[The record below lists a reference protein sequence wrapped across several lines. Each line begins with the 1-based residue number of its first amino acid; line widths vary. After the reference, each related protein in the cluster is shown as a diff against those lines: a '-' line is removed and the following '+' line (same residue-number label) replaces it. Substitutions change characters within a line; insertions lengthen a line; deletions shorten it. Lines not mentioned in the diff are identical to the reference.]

1 MKVGDP
7 VRIDAP
13 GTGPYPLAGRP
24 AGACHRSA
32 GRRSLFGWRTQPTR
46 FGGFRGCRASLV
58 VPLRKDNN
66 FLGVGTTPFALAN
79 RLGFEIG
86 STRNRPPRRAA
97 RNALLPGPIEQV
109 GGKRMY
115 LWRAVDH
122 ERAGFRPSVLRW
134 ECAPKVR
141 FATPRRLLRG
151 KQVRNCIASPA
162 TEGRPLTSRR
172 DGSLLTPRWRETGF
186 ELPVPRNSVRAE
198 PISSQAAGM
207 HAPLYDHSTDEGI
220 DVANSQAQA
229 FAEVDADLGNRGYR
243 RDSH

>member
-1 MKVGDP
+1 VAPACDVVSEDHIALSKDSWVEANYRETQIGRMKVGDP

-46 FGGFRGCRASLV
+46 FGGFRRLRASLV

-109 GGKRMY
+109 GG
-115 LWRAVDH
+115 AVR
-122 ERAGFRPSVLRW
+122 EALTASCGIQMTLR
-134 ECAPKVR
+134 
-141 FATPRRLLRG
+141 RRLPRHRPEDHAHMLAGLR
-151 KQVRNCIASPA
+151 K
-162 TEGRPLTSRR
+162 
-172 DGSLLTPRWRETGF
+172 
-186 ELPVPRNSVRAE
+186 
-198 PISSQAAGM
+198 AGM
-207 HAPLYDHSTDEGI
+207 PE
-220 DVANSQAQA
+220 
-229 FAEVDADLGNRGYR
+229 E
-243 RDSH
+243 